1 MNRETEASLL
11 EFCARQ
17 REEFEAAAWLDR
29 EPQDRDELAVV
40 ALFLAGVDWFGHRRE
55 LLEVAERL
63 HHGGEGRF
71 SELARSTQFDCSR
84 FSNLLRRRLTHAHA
98 PS

>member
-17 REEFEAAAWLDR
+17 REGFEAAAWLDR

-55 LLEVAERL
+55 LLDVAGRL
-63 HHGGEGRF
+63 HRGCEGRF

>member
-11 EFCARQ
+11 EFCVRQ

-29 EPQDRDELAVV
+29 EPQNRDELAAV
-40 ALFLAGVDWFGHRRE
+40 ALFLAGVDWFGHRRK
-55 LLEVAERL
+55 LLDVAESL
-63 HHGGEGRF
+63 HHGCEGRF
-71 SELARSTQFDCSR
+71 SELARSAQFDCSR